1 MSYAYIIVGPPFR
14 GKFNAER
21 TAELGVFRRVRA
33 SLALGELVTIKEEV
47 DGEIVLRTVTPDQV
61 LSKNLSTCGRLISV
75 NYAITY

>member
-21 TAELGVFRRVRA
+21 AAELGVFRRDRA

-61 LSKNLSTCGRLISV
+61 LAKSSPPAVG
-75 NYAITY
+75 